1 MKAIVL
7 DRAGSLDY
15 LRLGEMPQ
23 PEPGFGEIRVK
34 VYAVGLNPVDY
45 KVVESGHPDWEFPF
59 IPGLDVAGVVDGL
72 GEGVTAWK
80 TGDPVYY
87 HGNLSRPGG
96 YADWAVITA
105 HTVAPSPWRLSFV
118 EAAALPCAGFTAYQA
133 LYRKMHIKA
142 GQTILVEGGA
152 GGAGGFAVQL
162 AHHTGLTVITTC
174 RTENV
179 DYVSSLGADYLI
191 DYTKGDKYQ
200 EIMEITGGRGVDNI
214 LDTISG
220 ESATQ
225 NLQLLAFNGSIA
237 SLVGLPDSKAVVPF
251 ERAVSI
257 HEIALGGAYLS
268 KDRIAQEDLGLIARE
283 FGELAS
289 QGIVKPG
296 ISEVISLEQV
306 PESLKRLKN
315 RKVLRGKIVARLVS

>member
-1 MKAIVL
+1 MGLVRVL
-7 DRAGSLDY
+7 LHGKWETPSITTETSLD
-15 LRLGEMPQ
+15 Q
-23 PEPGFGEIRVK
+23 
-34 VYAVGLNPVDY
+34 
-45 KVVESGHPDWEFPF
+45 
-59 IPGLDVAGVVDGL
+59 AGMQI
-72 GEGVTAWK
+72 
-80 TGDPVYY
+80 
-87 HGNLSRPGG
+87 
-96 YADWAVITA
+96 WAVITA
-105 HTVAPSPWRLSFV
+105 HTVAPLPRGLSYV
-118 EAAALPCAGFTAYQA
+118 EAAALPCSGFTAYQA
-133 LYRKMHIKA
+133 LYRKLHIKA

-152 GGAGGFAVQL
+152 GGVGGFAVQL

-174 RTENV
+174 LAENN

-191 DYTKGDKYQ
+191 DYTTRDKNQ
-200 EIMEITGGRGVDNI
+200 DVMEITGGRGVDHI

-220 ESATQ
+220 ESATKS
-225 NLQLLAFNGSIA
+225 LQLLAFNGSIA
-237 SLVGLPDSKAVVPF
+237 SLNDLPDSKAVVPF

-296 ISEVISLEQV
+296 IIEVISLEQV

-315 RKVLRGKIVARLVS
+315 RKVLRGKIVARVVS